1 MIKPLLCLM
10 LAASATLAQGQT
22 VWRCG
27 ADGRS
32 YSDQP
37 CGDGR
42 AVEVGGARNRVE
54 GADASIAMQREQRL
68 AAQLAEQR
76 RERERELLALR
87 GAAPR
92 AAPARDLRPKQ
103 AEPPAP
109 PLPKARKRQHRL
121 AAAGTSRAVAR
132 VSRSVPD

>member
-1 MIKPLLCLM
+1 MTKPMLCLL
-10 LAASATLAQGQT
+10 LAASAAVAQGQT

-32 YSDQP
+32 YGDQP

-42 AVEVGGARNRVE
+42 VVDVGDARNRVE

-68 AAQLAEQR
+68 AAQLADQR

-92 AAPARDLRPKQ
+92 TAPARDLRPKQ

-109 PLPKARKRQHRL
+109 SHPKARKRQHRL

-132 VSRSVPD
+132 ASRSVLD